1 MCRYITDVYQIMV
14 CNSIYFLGDAFT
26 SIHWRA
32 LVCTWRHTIG
42 SDLEKRSAS
51 RRLSQEMCSST
62 RDEGVPDGTAAGG
75 GYPAIA
81 HLQWTLTVLAY
92 RNSVLINFGRG

>member
-1 MCRYITDVYQIMV
+1 MSQM
-14 CNSIYFLGDAFT
+14 FGDAFT

-51 RRLSQEMCSST
+51 RRLSQEICSST
-62 RDEGVPDGTAAGG
+62 RDEGASEGTPAGG

-81 HLQWTLTVLAY
+81 NGSNAAMDFDRSGVQELGTY
-92 RNSVLINFGRG
+92 